1 MKNPDVEN
9 YLNTIAEPRRRE
21 VETVREVIRQ
31 HLPAGYEE
39 KIEYGMLSYQVP
51 LSTYPDT
58 YNKKPLMYAALA
70 AQKNH
75 LALYLCNVYG
85 SEDLRRKLEKG
96 FSAADKKLDMG
107 KSCLRF
113 QTADDLPLSVIGDII
128 SAVPMQEYIDYAKSI
143 RRS

>member
-1 MKNPDVEN
+1 MKNADVEN

-21 VETVREVIRQ
+21 VETVREVIRR

-85 SEDLRRKLEKG
+85 SEDLRSKLEKG
-96 FSAADKKLDMG
+96 FLAADKKLDMG

-113 QTADDLPLSVIGDII
+113 QKADELPLSVVGDII